1 MPLKSCG
8 QFSIEEGV
16 LTGPRKYMEEQ
27 GNALVDKIMAGEDM
41 IFNMTS
47 GQSPDVE
54 VAVLVRLQTDYAGW
68 IGFKEAEGWLK
79 HEEQR

>member
-8 QFSIEEGV
+8 QFSIEDGV
-16 LTGPRKYMEEQ
+16 LTAPRTYMEEQ
-27 GNALVDKIMAGEDM
+27 GNAIVDKVLAGEDT

-54 VAVLVRLQTDYAGW
+54 TAILVRLQTDFAGW
-68 IGFKEAEGWLK
+68 IGFKEAEGWLR
-79 HEEQR
+79 HDRQQ

>member
-8 QFSIEEGV
+8 EFSMEDGV
-16 LTGPRKYMEEQ
+16 LTAPRMYMEEQ
-27 GNALVDKIMAGEDM
+27 GNALVDKILAGEDM

-54 VAVLVRLQTDYAGW
+54 TAILVRLQTDYAGW
-68 IGFKEAEGWLK
+68 IGFKEAESWLK
-79 HEEQR
+79 HEKQR